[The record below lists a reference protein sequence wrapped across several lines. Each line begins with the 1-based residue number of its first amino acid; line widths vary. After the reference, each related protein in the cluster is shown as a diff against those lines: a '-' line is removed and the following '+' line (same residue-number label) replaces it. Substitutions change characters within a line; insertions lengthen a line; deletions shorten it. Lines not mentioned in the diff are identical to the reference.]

1 MPSSSHIL
9 RKSCVPKLLSSV
21 TPPHQVLTI
30 VGLLFFAPIPSFLP
44 HIMSG
49 KLRGLAVTGLQRSP
63 SLPSLPTVNEAGLPG
78 FEMSPWFGVLAP
90 AGTSA
95 EIIARLNGELV
106 RILRS
111 PDVAGQF
118 SAQGVEPAYSTPEE
132 FLALIKAD
140 LGKWGKVI
148 AEAGIKGE

>member
-1 MPSSSHIL
+1 MA
-9 RKSCVPKLLSSV
+9 RE
-21 TPPHQVLTI
+21 
-30 VGLLFFAPIPSFLP
+30 A
-44 HIMSG
+44 
-49 KLRGLAVTGLQRSP
+49 RS

-111 PDVAGQF
+111 PDVAAQF